1 MGVDVAAVV
10 EVLGGRTTL
19 QRRVRTTAELAQ
31 AVEAGLPRASLDLVV
46 RRVVGEG
53 RQATEL
59 KHMIVPKATLQRR
72 AVRLSLEESQRLERL
87 ARLSALAERV
97 WETDEQAREFMVS
110 RQPQLGDE
118 RPIDLVRSELGARQ
132 VEDLLWALEYAL
144 PV

>member
-1 MGVDVAAVV
+1 VGVDAAAVV
-10 EVLGGRTTL
+10 EVLGGRKTL
-19 QRRVRTTAELAQ
+19 QKRVRTTAELAR
-31 AVEAGLPRASLDLVV
+31 AVEAGLPRASLDMVV
-46 RRVVGEG
+46 QRVVGEG
-53 RQATEL
+53 RQAAEL

-87 ARLSALAERV
+87 ARLTALAERV
-97 WETDEQAREFMVS
+97 WETHAQAREFMVN

-132 VEDLLWALEYAL
+132 VEDLLWSLEYAL